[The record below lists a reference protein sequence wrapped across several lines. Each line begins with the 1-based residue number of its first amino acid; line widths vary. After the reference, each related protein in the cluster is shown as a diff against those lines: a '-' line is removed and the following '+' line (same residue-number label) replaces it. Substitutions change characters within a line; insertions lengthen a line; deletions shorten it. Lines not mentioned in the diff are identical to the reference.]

1 MTMQITL
8 GWWLI
13 PLAISITAVWWLG
26 SQNYRGDY
34 NFAAL
39 FTFPMTAF
47 VICLAWMVY
56 FAIGWA
62 LA

>member
-1 MTMQITL
+1 MSIQITL

-13 PLAISITAVWWLG
+13 PLAISIAAVWWLI
-26 SQNYRGDY
+26 SQEYRGDY
-34 NFAAL
+34 NFVGL
-39 FTFPMTAF
+39 FTVPMTAF

-56 FAIGWA
+56 FGIGWA